1 MIRSEIKNFT
11 MSFDKCGSIQCVA
24 PATLFSVLKEN
35 GIFTYPRSE
44 EECVAWREYFSSPCE
59 FYTTFDMTDSDIKRK
74 YIYLCFYAIEGTADI
89 YLNGKKL
96 VRANNS
102 HRKWTLDI
110 KGLCRA
116 GRNELKLSFLP
127 GVGYGM
133 VTHQIEGEYGFHH
146 LNAGISGKVE
156 LLKFNNAVIDNITV
170 TETLEEDVAS
180 VHICLDTLGDADSVK
195 AVATLVSEA
204 GQVYY
209 GGLSKGQGSIHVR
222 APIYWW
228 PNGLGV
234 QSLYRLTVNLYGD
247 FDVEDT
253 REYKIGIA
261 HLGANGG
268 SSGAICSANGV
279 GFMPMGAYFT
289 PVDDIISSERDTK
302 ISAMIAAA
310 ADAGCNTLVVSG
322 SCGFASEALLSACDK
337 YGVALWQE
345 LPYCPIG
352 ADIDAD
358 GYKAGIISSL
368 KRISHHPSLAFV
380 VDAKGYTEVG
390 DLELLSKNAAP
401 NISFMKKEDYDRI
414 AMASYPSIP
423 CDRTLSRMVGEGA
436 NLLSEEMEWYTGED
450 VETML
455 IDASREYLYAENLS
469 DFAYLTRLV
478 QANKITDYVRGQ
490 RVNRSFGGAAI
501 ISRLADSGPAV
512 SDSMVD
518 YYSRPKAICS
528 YASTFFAP
536 LLLIPKADGG
546 RVSFAIS
553 NERRAAF
560 GGFIYYKI
568 LDAQNNI
575 VYHGS
580 DDVSVPEM
588 SAVAFDGRDFTDVIA
603 GHEKEYYLEYGLREG
618 AATISRGTLLFVKA
632 KRFAF
637 EDPAIK
643 AQISGVGESLSI
655 TLQAEAFAKDVEV
668 SFEGMDVLVSEN
680 YFDITSAAPVKVGLT
695 LMEDAPISTYEL
707 QDALRIRCVNTIKK
721 VNKSLKKERF
731 NAKKQDI
738 MSKLNFD
745 LDATYQLFTEKRG
758 DK

>member
-44 EECVAWREYFSSPCE
+44 EESAALLEYFCSPCE
-59 FYTTFDMTDSDIKRK
+59 FYATFDMTDSDIKRK
-74 YIYLCFYAIEGTADI
+74 YIYLCFYALEGTADI

-133 VTHQIEGEYGFHH
+133 VTHQLESEYGIHH

-170 TETLEEDVAS
+170 TETLEEDQAI

-222 APIYWW
+222 APIHWW

-261 HLGANGG
+261 NLGVDVS
-268 SSGAICSANGV
+268 SSGAICSVNGV
-279 GFMPMGAYFT
+279 NFMPMGAYFT
-289 PVDDIISSERDTK
+289 PVEDIISSERDGK
-302 ISAMIAAA
+302 ISAMIASAA
-310 ADAGCNTLVVSG
+310 GAGCNTLVVSG
-322 SCGFASEALLSACDK
+322 STGFASDALLSACDK

-345 LPYCPIG
+345 LPYCPGG
-352 ADIDAD
+352 AEIDAD
-358 GYKAGIISSL
+358 GYRAAVTSAL
-368 KRISHHPSLAFV
+368 KRISHHPSLAV
-380 VDAKGYTEVG
+380 IVDAKGYAKVG
-390 DLELLSKNAAP
+390 DLELLCRNAAP

-414 AMASYPSIP
+414 AMASYPAIP
-423 CDRTLSRMVGEGA
+423 CDKTLFSFVDEGA
-436 NLLSEEMEWYTGED
+436 NLLSEEMEWHLGEA

-478 QANKITDYVRGQ
+478 QASKITDYVRGQ

-501 ISRLADSGPAV
+501 ISRFTDSRPTV

-518 YYSRPKAICS
+518 YYSRPKAVLS
-528 YASTFFAP
+528 YAATFFAP
-536 LLLIPKADGG
+536 LLLIPKAEGG
-546 RVSFAIS
+546 KVSFAIS
-553 NERRAAF
+553 NERRMAF
-560 GGFIYYKI
+560 DGFVYYKI

-588 SAVAFDGRDFTDVIA
+588 SVVAFEGRDFTDVIA

-618 AATISRGTLLFVKA
+618 ATIISKGTMLFVKA

-637 EDPAIK
+637 ADPSIK
-643 AQISGVGESLSI
+643 AQISGVGQALSI
-655 TLQAEAFAKDVEV
+655 TLQSEAFAKDVEL
-668 SFEGMDVLVSEN
+668 SFDGIDAVVSEN
-680 YFDITSAAPVKVGLT
+680 YFDITSSAPVKIGLT
-695 LMEDAPISTYEL
+695 VMEKTPISSYEL

-721 VNKSLKKERF
+721 VNKSLKKTRF
-731 NAKKQDI
+731 DAKKHDI

-745 LDATYQLFTEKRG
+745 LDATYQLFTEKHSEQ
-758 DK
+758 

>member
-35 GIFTYPRSE
+35 GIFTHPRSE
-44 EECVAWREYFSSPCE
+44 KESAAWREYFDSPCE
-59 FYTTFDMTDSDIKRK
+59 FFTTFDMTDSDIKRK
-74 YIYLCFYAIEGTADI
+74 YIYLCFYSLEGIADI
-89 YLNGKKL
+89 YLNGQKL
-96 VRANNS
+96 IRANNS
-102 HRKWTLDI
+102 SRKWTVDI

-127 GVGYGM
+127 NIGYGM
-133 VTHQIEGEYGFHH
+133 ITHQLEGEYGIHH

-170 TETLEEDVAS
+170 TETVEGDLAS
-180 VHICLDTLGDADSVK
+180 VHICLDTLGDPDSVK

-222 APIYWW
+222 APLYWW
-228 PNGLGV
+228 PNGLGM
-234 QSLYRLTVNLYGD
+234 QSLYRLSVNLYGD
-247 FDVEDT
+247 HDVEDT
-253 REYKIGIA
+253 KEYKIGITN
-261 HLGANGG
+261 LGVDGS
-268 SSGAICSANGV
+268 SSGAICSVNGV

-289 PVDDIISSERDTK
+289 PIDDIISADRDKKT
-302 ISAMIAAA
+302 SAMIIAAA
-310 ADAGCNTLVVSG
+310 NAGCNTIVISG
-322 SCGFASEALLSACDK
+322 SSGFASDALLSACDE
-337 YGVALWQE
+337 YGIAVWQE
-345 LPYCPIG
+345 LPYCPAS

-358 GYKAGIISSL
+358 GYKAAVTSSL
-368 KRISHHPSLAFV
+368 KRISHHPSLAV
-380 VDAKGYTEVG
+380 IVDAKGYSRVG
-390 DLELLSKNAAP
+390 DLELLCKNAAP
-401 NISFMKKEDYDRI
+401 NISYMKKEDYDRI
-414 AMASYPSIP
+414 AMASYPAIP
-423 CDRTLSRMVGEGA
+423 CDRTLSCLVGEGA
-436 NLLSEEMEWYTGED
+436 NLLSEEMEWHLGED

-455 IDASREYLYAENLS
+455 IDTSREYLYAENLS

-490 RVNRSFGGAAI
+490 RVNRGFGGAAI
-501 ISRLADSGPAV
+501 ISRLADSRPTV

-518 YYSRPKAICS
+518 YYSRPKAIAN
-528 YASTFFAP
+528 YATSFYAP

-546 RVSFAIS
+546 SVSFAIS
-553 NERRAAF
+553 NERRVEF
-560 GGFIYYKI
+560 NGFVYYKI

-580 DDVSVPEM
+580 DDVIVSPM
-588 SAVAFDGRDFTDVIA
+588 SAIAFEGRDFTDVIS

-618 AATISRGTLLFVKA
+618 ATVVSKGTLLFVKP

-637 EDPAIK
+637 LDPAIK
-643 AQISGVGESLSI
+643 AQISGVGNNLYM
-655 TLQAEAFAKDVEV
+655 TLQADAFAKDVEI
-668 SFEGMDVLVSEN
+668 SFDGIDALVSEN
-680 YFDITSAAPVKVGLT
+680 YFDITSSSPVKVSLT
-695 LMEDAPISTYEL
+695 VMEDTPISSYEL

-721 VNKSLKKERF
+721 VNKSLKNKRF
-731 NAKKQDI
+731 DTKKQDI

-745 LDATYQLFTEKRG
+745 LDATYQLLTEKLG
-758 DK
+758 E